1 MPHEA
6 SAILGIPL
14 SCRCPPDKIAWA
26 YSPLG
31 LFTTSSAYKLLV
43 SGDAVSQAGSSN
55 VDTQKHF
62 WKGVWRLR
70 VPNKIKHF
78 IWRVPPTP
86 EFLRLTLS
94 VFADS
99 GRLQKGGVCYI
110 SLVLVE
116 SEKRYP
122 FWPTGAPSAHII
134 SLAGNLLQD
143 FLAIQELDPV
153 VACSPILQQW
163 RPPELNQHKV
173 NFDAA
178 IFRATNSAGIGV
190 VVKRLER

>member
-14 SCRCPPDKIAWA
+14 SCRCPPDKITWA

-78 IWRVPPTP
+78 IWRGCNDALPTMSNLFRRQITSSDSVNFANSAQKIRCMPSGLARMLRVLGAQSNASTNRVPPNP
-86 EFLRLTLS
+86 
-94 VFADS
+94 
-99 GRLQKGGVCYI
+99 
-110 SLVLVE
+110 
-116 SEKRYP
+116 
-122 FWPTGAPSAHII
+122 
-134 SLAGNLLQD
+134 
-143 FLAIQELDPV
+143 
-153 VACSPILQQW
+153 
-163 RPPELNQHKV
+163 
-173 NFDAA
+173 
-178 IFRATNSAGIGV
+178 
-190 VVKRLER
+190 